1 MGFKRVGCIGCQ
13 MTSKSRLMEFEA
25 FPKYKELYIRTFD
38 KMLEHRKEK
47 GLETRLEWK
56 TGEDVFEWWING

>member
-1 MGFKRVGCIGCQ
+1 MERVGCIGCP
-13 MTSKSRLMEFEA
+13 MASKSLLMEFEA

-47 GLETRLEWK
+47 GLETRLEWNS
-56 TGEDVFEWWING
+56 GQDVFDWWING